1 MNKKILNW
9 MELVR
14 FPNLFTV
21 PGDIL
26 LGMAAVNG
34 LMGFQPLTFLY
45 TCLISMLL
53 YGGGMVLNDMLDFNE
68 DLRER
73 PDRVLP
79 SGRIS
84 FNQAWQGIIIAFGS
98 ALLLSFFISLKMVFV
113 TALIIVAI
121 YLYNGPSR
129 KVPKL
134 GFGVMG
140 SCRSLNIILGATA
153 LGEWN
158 KVLLLVALIE
168 GAYIYGVCVIAHNE
182 TKALPTPFW
191 CKFPLI
197 LIAIAV
203 GVALLSTQ
211 FPWQGLLAG
220 LYLLWATFNIVK
232 DLTPQLPVA
241 KIPPQIGRLIRNLIP
256 LQFCLAL
263 CLAPHLWYICLGLML
278 GLPFCAK
285 YAKKFTM
292 S

>member
-1 MNKKILNW
+1 

-26 LGMAAVNG
+26 LGMAAVNA
-34 LMGFQPLTFLY
+34 LTGFKPLVFLY
-45 TCLISMLL
+45 TCVISILL
-53 YGGGMVLNDMLDFNE
+53 YGGGMVLNDILDFDE

-84 FNQAWQGIIIAFGS
+84 FNQAWQGVIIAFGL
-98 ALLLSFFISLKMVFV
+98 ALLLSFFISLKMVLV
-113 TALIIVAI
+113 TALIITAV

-134 GFGVMG
+134 GFAVMG
-140 SCRSLNIILGATA
+140 SCRSFNIILGATA
-153 LGEWN
+153 LGEFN
-158 KVLLLVALIE
+158 NALLLVALIE

-182 TKALPTPFW
+182 TKTLPSPFW

-203 GVALLSTQ
+203 FFSWVSLK
-211 FPWQGLLAG
+211 FPWQGIIAG
-220 LYLLWATFNIVK
+220 LYLLWSTFNIVK
-232 DLTPQLPVA
+232 NLTPQLPVG

-263 CLAPHLWYICLGLML
+263 CLAPQLWYICLGLML
-278 GLPFCAK
+278 GLPICAK